1 MVIADM
7 EVHPK
12 VEDMAVLLAGDT
24 AVEELAGMVVLPEQ
38 DMELEL
44 ELAADMEADSR
55 LLRKA
60 HPPVLIPNCG
70 SGSRL
75 SMWTGPTIS
84 LPTSCKRR

>member
-12 VEDMAVLLAGDT
+12 VEHMVVLLVGDT
-24 AVEELAGMVVLPEQ
+24 AVAEVAGMVVPPEE
-38 DMELEL
+38 DMEVEV
-44 ELAADMEADSR
+44 AADMGADSR

-60 HPPVLIPNCG
+60 HPLVLILNCG

-84 LPTSCKRR
+84 LPMSCKRR